1 MGEPDLPAVVLMDT
15 LLTLLKII
23 PVMITPF
30 VLIFPEVMN
39 VSARVSTPE
48 MELKETALS
57 VRQMSAGTGMQL
69 TKNAHLKKTP
79 EITPVLLSLVI
90 IILWP
95 SDGTRLFSVLIKVIS
110 PLLLTPMLT
119 QSTMLPKMLTAG
131 QSDLRERELPT
142 MSSMETSSSNISWPS
157 LDQTVLDLTFLL
169 MVAKLTSE
177 LKLFSPHHSESVL
190 NLSVNT
196 QLLSLY
202 LLKTTV

>member
-1 MGEPDLPAVVLMDT
+1 MG
-15 LLTLLKII
+15 I
-23 PVMITPF
+23 PVKMLMSARLPVQIILVMLTPF

-110 PLLLTPMLT
+110 PLMLT

-169 MVAKLTSE
+169 KVAKLTSE

>member
-1 MGEPDLPAVVLMDT
+1 MGFYQGDGNTCEDINECDAKTHDCDVNALCTNVPGSYECECQGEYTGDGTKGNCAVCPSDECWNWDAVNKKCT
-15 LLTLLKII
+15 
-23 PVMITPF
+23 
-30 VLIFPEVMN
+30 
-39 VSARVSTPE
+39 
-48 MELKETALS
+48 LKENTGNNARTSITCDYNSMAFGWNSALFGLNKGDFAS
-57 VRQMSAGTGMQL
+57 FVDPNVDPEY
-69 TKNAHLKKTP
+69 NAT
-79 EITPVLLSLVI
+79 EDAYS
-90 IILWP
+90 W
-95 SDGTRLFSVLIKVIS
+95 S
-110 PLLLTPMLT
+110 M
-119 QSTMLPKMLTAG
+119 
-131 QSDLRERELPT
+131 DLRERELPT